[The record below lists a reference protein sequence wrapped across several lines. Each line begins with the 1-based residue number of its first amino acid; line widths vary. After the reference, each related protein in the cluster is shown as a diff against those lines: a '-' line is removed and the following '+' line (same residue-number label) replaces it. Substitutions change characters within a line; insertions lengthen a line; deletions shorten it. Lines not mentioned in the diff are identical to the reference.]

1 MSASRA
7 FAERASV
14 SDLRHVVAQIEGHA
28 QLIAAEE
35 AAAEAWR
42 FGVAAVDRAIGGR
55 LATALHVVRAAE
67 VGDVPAAHG
76 FALAI
81 AARRGAARSGRRG
94 GLLWVATTMHVREWG
109 LPYAPGLARYG
120 CDPAELLVVEA
131 RRAGEAGW
139 ALEEALRSGAFAL
152 LVGAG
157 LSVDF
162 TASRRLALAAAERAT
177 PCLLIDAP
185 EGRGARADAS
195 AASTIWRVASR
206 LSAGDAFDVEAP
218 GHPRWRA
225 ELIRSRG
232 SAPAGPWELDWDEG
246 THRFALAAA
255 PADRA
260 AAPEARP
267 GVPAVAGAVRAERGR
282 AARA

>member
-1 MSASRA
+1 MSVSRVV
-7 FAERASV
+7 AERASL
-14 SDLRHVVAQIEGHA
+14 SELRQVVARIERQA
-28 QLIAAEE
+28 PLV
-35 AAAEAWR
+35 AAAEAAGDTPWR
-42 FGVAAVDRAIGGR
+42 FGVAAADGAIGGR
-55 LATALHVVRAAE
+55 LATALHAVRAAE

-76 FALAI
+76 FALAM
-81 AARRGAARSGRRG
+81 ASRSGRCG
-94 GLLWVATTMHVREWG
+94 GLLWVATAMHVREWG

-120 CDPAELLVVEA
+120 CDPAALLVVEA
-131 RRAGEAGW
+131 KRPAEAGW
-139 ALEEALRSGAFAL
+139 VLEEALRSGAFAL

-157 LSVDF
+157 LAVDF

-185 EGRGARADAS
+185 GRESAS

-206 LSAGDAFDVEAP
+206 LSAGDDFDAEAP

-260 AAPEARP
+260 AAPPARP
-267 GVPAVAGAVRAERGR
+267 RLPTVAGAVRAERGR

>member
-7 FAERASV
+7 FAERASL
-14 SDLRHVVAQIEGHA
+14 SELRQAVARIEGHA
-28 QLIAAEE
+28 QLTAAEE
-35 AAAEAWR
+35 AAGAEAWR
-42 FGVAAVDRAIGGR
+42 FGIPAVDRAIGGR
-55 LATALHVVRAAE
+55 LAAALHAVRAAE

-76 FALAI
+76 FALAM
-81 AARRGAARSGRRG
+81 AARSGRRG
-94 GLLWVATTMHVREWG
+94 LLWVATSMHVREWG

-120 CDPAELLVVEA
+120 CDPAELLVIETK
-131 RRAGEAGW
+131 RAGEAGW
-139 ALEEALRSGAFAL
+139 ALEEAIRSGAFAL
-152 LVGAG
+152 LIGAG
-157 LSVDF
+157 LAVDF
-162 TASRRLALAAAERAT
+162 TASRRLALAAAERTT
-177 PCLLIDAP
+177 PCLLVDAP

-195 AASTIWRVASR
+195 AASTIWRVGSR
-206 LSAGDAFDVEAP
+206 LSAGDEFDVEAP

-260 AAPEARP
+260 AAPPARP

>member
-1 MSASRA
+1 M
-7 FAERASV
+7 AERASLAE
-14 SDLRHVVAQIEGHA
+14 LRQVVARIEGHA
-28 QLIAAEE
+28 QLIAAPSAG
-35 AAAEAWR
+35 AAGAWR
-42 FGVAAVDRAIGGR
+42 FGVSAVDRAIGGE
-55 LATALHVVRAAE
+55 LATALHAVRAAE

-76 FALAI
+76 FALAM
-81 AARRGAARSGRRG
+81 AARSGRRG
-94 GLLWVATTMHVREWG
+94 GLLWVATAMHVREWG

-120 CDPAELLVVEA
+120 CDPAELLVIEA
-131 RRAGEAGW
+131 KRAGEAGW

-157 LSVDF
+157 LAVDF

-177 PCLLIDAP
+177 PCLLVDAP
-185 EGRGARADAS
+185 EGRGARGDAS

-206 LSAGDAFDVEAP
+206 LSAGDAFDAEAP

-232 SAPAGPWELDWDEG
+232 SAPAGPWELDWDEQ

-260 AAPEARP
+260 AAPETRP
-267 GVPAVAGAVRAERGR
+267 RLPAVAGAVRTERGR

>member
-1 MSASRA
+1 MSVSRVGV
-7 FAERASV
+7 ERASLAE
-14 SDLRHVVAQIEGHA
+14 LRQVVARIEGQA
-28 QLIAAEE
+28 PLV
-35 AAAEAWR
+35 AAAEAAGAAPWR

-55 LATALHVVRAAE
+55 LATALHAVRAAE

-76 FALAI
+76 FALAM
-81 AARRGAARSGRRG
+81 AACSGRRG
-94 GLLWVATTMHVREWG
+94 GMLWVATALHVREWG

-120 CDPAELLVVEA
+120 CDPAGLLVVEA
-131 RRAGEAGW
+131 KRPAEAGW
-139 ALEEALRSGAFAL
+139 VLEEALRSGAFAL

-157 LSVDF
+157 LAVDF
-162 TASRRLALAAAERAT
+162 TASRRLALAAADRAT
-177 PCLLIDAP
+177 PCLLVDAP
-185 EGRGARADAS
+185 ARRGARTDAS
-195 AASTIWRVASR
+195 AASTIWHVAAR
-206 LSAGDAFDVEAP
+206 LSAGDDFDADAP

-255 PADRA
+255 PADRT
-260 AAPEARP
+260 AAPSARP
-267 GVPAVAGAVRAERGR
+267 PAPAVAGAVRAERGR

>member
-1 MSASRA
+1 MSVSRVV
-7 FAERASV
+7 AERASLAE
-14 SDLRHVVAQIEGHA
+14 LRQVVARIEGQA
-28 QLIAAEE
+28 PLV
-35 AAAEAWR
+35 AAAQAADDAAWR
-42 FGVAAVDRAIGGR
+42 FGVAAIDRAIGGQ
-55 LATALHVVRAAE
+55 LAPALHAVRAAE

-76 FALAI
+76 FALAM
-81 AARRGAARSGRRG
+81 AARSGRCG
-94 GLLWVATTMHVREWG
+94 GMLWVATAMHGREWG
-109 LPYAPGLARYG
+109 VPYAPGLACYG
-120 CDPAELLVVEA
+120 CDPAGLLVVEA
-131 RRAGEAGW
+131 KRAGEAGW
-139 ALEEALRSGAFAL
+139 VLEEALRSGAFAL

-157 LSVDF
+157 LTVDF

-177 PCLLIDAP
+177 PCLLVDAP
-185 EGRGARADAS
+185 AGRGARADAS

-206 LSAGDAFDVEAP
+206 LSAGDDFDGEAP

-260 AAPEARP
+260 AAPPARP
-267 GVPAVAGAVRAERGR
+267 RLPAVAGAVRVERGR